1 MWWERCHSTRKNIS
15 PTKMISIILIIY
27 FTVAFISFSIL
38 MALIKKEDKETIRD
52 LEITSDEYYEQKYR
66 SSEVFDV
73 LLASS
78 LWFVIVP
85 YYIFILIV
93 EGKR

>member
-1 MWWERCHSTRKNIS
+1 
-15 PTKMISIILIIY
+15 MISIILIIY

-66 SSEVFDV
+66 SSQVFDV

>member
-1 MWWERCHSTRKNIS
+1 
-15 PTKMISIILIIY
+15 MISIILIIY

-38 MALIKKEDKETIRD
+38 MALIKKEDQETIRD

-66 SSEVFDV
+66 SSQVFDV
-73 LLASS
+73 LVASS

>member
-66 SSEVFDV
+66 SSQVFDV